1 MDPHPSESE
10 SNVLCAVGSGATRL
24 KLVRPIK
31 LGGGASA
38 ASGKGTVNNTDEP
51 RASVGFAFAAA
62 QDVTVPP
69 RLFQTRSWNVARSVE
84 SPSTPGTEGE
94 APAGG
99 IT

>member
-10 SNVLCAVGSGATRL
+10 SNALCAVGSGATRL
-24 KLVRPIK
+24 KLVKPIK
-31 LGGGASA
+31 LGVTSQP
-38 ASGKGTVNNTDEP
+38 SGTGTVNNADEP

-69 RLFQTRSWNVARSVE
+69 RLFQTRTWNVARSE
-84 SPSTPGTEGE
+84 EEGSTPGTRGKG
-94 APAGG
+94 PDGG